1 MIVSS
6 RTRSTLLDR
15 VRFRLA
21 TAPLPKLRRALL
33 VVYLLVA
40 AADATGKALAANTR
54 VNALARELV
63 GGRARAQLDHAAR
76 PSGNFEI
83 FRAAS
88 RHLLTGHDLYA
99 EYPAEHTDRFKY
111 SPTFA
116 LLFEP
121 LAWIPWPLALFLWS
135 ALNALVLFVAVERVL
150 PGRRGLFAM
159 GLLLLEVL
167 RGMQNAQSNALV
179 AALIVLCF
187 ASLERYRG
195 WRAALAVALGAC
207 VKIFPLAALT
217 FAIPRRRAVRTGVAA
232 GIVGLVLVVLPLVL
246 LSPAALAAQ
255 YGSWRGVEASDAHQR
270 WFSVMELVHRLT
282 GAGWPNWPLQLLGT
296 VALLAPL
303 AIRRDRWDEA
313 RFRLSY
319 LCSVLLY
326 VVLFNHQ
333 AERASYLIAFT
344 GATIWFVAEPR
355 TRARTALYALAA
367 LTIPVMSTLVPGA
380 WLRTPGMTTYRL
392 VLPCL
397 AIWLVI
403 QRELLRPPPSRA
415 ELAVASDER
424 GVEVDLDVALQR
436 G

>member
-1 MIVSS
+1 M
-6 RTRSTLLDR
+6 RLGR
-15 VRFRLA
+15 V
-21 TAPLPKLRRALL
+21 PLPKLRRTLL
-33 VVYLLVA
+33 VLYLLVA
-40 AADATGKALAANTR
+40 AADATGKALAASPR
-54 VNALARELV
+54 VNAIARELV

-83 FRAAS
+83 FRASS
-88 RHLLTGHDLYA
+88 RHLLAGQDLYA

-116 LLFEP
+116 LLFAP
-121 LAWIPWPLALFLWS
+121 LAWMPWPLALFLWS
-135 ALNALVLFVAVERVL
+135 ALNALALFVAVERVL
-150 PGRRGLFAM
+150 PGRRGMLAV
-159 GLLLLEVL
+159 GLLLLEVF

-179 AALIVLCF
+179 AALIVLAF
-187 ASLERYRG
+187 AALERHRA

-217 FAIPRRRAVRTGVAA
+217 FAIPRRRAVQTGVAA
-232 GIVGLVLVVLPLVL
+232 GMLGLGLVVLPLAL
-246 LSPAALAAQ
+246 LSPAALVAQ
-255 YGSWRGVEASDAHQR
+255 YGSWRGVEASDAQQR
-270 WFSVMELVHRLT
+270 WFSMMELVHRVT
-282 GAGWPNWPLQLLGT
+282 GTTWPNWPLQLLGT
-296 VALLAPL
+296 LALLAPL

-344 GATIWFVAEPR
+344 GATIWFVAGSE
-355 TRARTALYALAA
+355 TRARTMLYALAA
-367 LTIPVMSTLVPGA
+367 LTIPVMSTLIPGA

-403 QRELLRPPPSRA
+403 QRDLLRPPPRPVQISA
-415 ELAVASDER
+415 GSDEL
-424 GVEVDLDVALQR
+424 GVELELDVALQ
-436 G
+436 GS

>member
-1 MIVSS
+1 VSVPPPPATPLHRL
-6 RTRSTLLDR
+6 RTR
-15 VRFRLA
+15 FGA
-21 TAPLPKLRRALL
+21 IPLPTVRRALL
-33 VVYLLVA
+33 VLYLLVA
-40 AADATGKALAANTR
+40 AADATGKALAANPR
-54 VNALARELV
+54 VNAMARELV
-63 GGRARAQLDHAAR
+63 DGRARAQLGSAAR

-88 RHLLTGHDLYA
+88 RHLVTGQDLYA
-99 EYPAEHTDRFKY
+99 EYPAEPTDPFKY

-116 LLFEP
+116 LLFAP
-121 LAWIPWPLALFLWS
+121 LAWIPWPIALFLWS
-135 ALNALVLFVAVERVL
+135 ALNALLLFMAVERVL
-150 PGRRGLFAM
+150 PGRPAM
-159 GLLLLEVL
+159 LATGLLVLEVL

-179 AALIVLCF
+179 AALIMLSF
-187 ASLERYRG
+187 ATMERHRG
-195 WRAALAVALGAC
+195 WRAAFAVALGAC

-217 FAIPRRRAVRTGVAA
+217 FAIPRRRAVRTGLAA
-232 GIVGLVLVVLPLVL
+232 ALVGLMLIVLPLVL

-255 YGSWRGVEASDAHQR
+255 YASWSGVEASDAHQR
-270 WFSVMELVHRLT
+270 WFSAMELVHRLT
-282 GAGWPNWPLQLLGT
+282 GATWPNWPLQLLGT

-303 AIRRDRWDEA
+303 AIRHDRWDEA

-355 TRARTALYALAA
+355 TRARTSLYALAA
-367 LTIPVMSTLVPGA
+367 LTIPVMSTLIPGA

-397 AIWLVI
+397 AIWLLI
-403 QRELLRPPPSRA
+403 QRELLRPPPPRA
-415 ELAVASDER
+415 EPRIASDER
-424 GVEVDLDVALQR
+424 GVELELDVALQR

>member
-1 MIVSS
+1 
-6 RTRSTLLDR
+6 
-15 VRFRLA
+15 
-21 TAPLPKLRRALL
+21 
-33 VVYLLVA
+33 
-40 AADATGKALAANTR
+40 
-54 VNALARELV
+54 
-63 GGRARAQLDHAAR
+63 
-76 PSGNFEI
+76 
-83 FRAAS
+83 
-88 RHLLTGHDLYA
+88 
-99 EYPAEHTDRFKY
+99 
-111 SPTFA
+111 
-116 LLFEP
+116 
-121 LAWIPWPLALFLWS
+121 
-135 ALNALVLFVAVERVL
+135 
-150 PGRRGLFAM
+150 
-159 GLLLLEVL
+159 
-167 RGMQNAQSNALV
+167 
-179 AALIVLCF
+179 
-187 ASLERYRG
+187 
-195 WRAALAVALGAC
+195 
-207 VKIFPLAALT
+207 
-217 FAIPRRRAVRTGVAA
+217 
-232 GIVGLVLVVLPLVL
+232 VL

-270 WFSVMELVHRLT
+270 WFSVMELLHRLT

-344 GATIWFVAEPR
+344 GATIWFVSEPR